1 MPAHPEDIRNES
13 ILRKKWHI
21 NLSDPSRYPNGILV
35 TGTNSFIGTHVIAV
49 LQDQWDGPLHILVRA
64 SSEKEA
70 LLKMRQSF
78 ETWQLGAFRANNV
91 FIHLGDV
98 SIHRMGL
105 TANDHALLREQVGT
119 VIHLAMTPLYHLP
132 YDHFKR
138 MWVPELERMIAF
150 CSDPHFPKSLHYA
163 SSFNANFFNDDE
175 DFSALNTNA
184 WQSGYAG
191 FKWVAEQ
198 SLKNA
203 FRQGLRGCIYNIP
216 LVLGT
221 EKAGICPRHYS
232 IWMILDIFL
241 KTGYFFKFNFRIIA
255 VDILAKVMV
264 FNIMEER
271 KNNGASFI
279 RPLLSE
285 PVTDGMFA
293 KIAAGL
299 LGLKEVRLETV
310 REAFHNKLRFD
321 FLMPGNFYPLMEKV
335 NSLAALFPEGFDRN
349 TLPLT
354 PIVFMSNLNRILLH
368 QNKTSIE

>member
-1 MPAHPEDIRNES
+1 MTENLQDIRKEKLIAKKWDFISTPVS
-13 ILRKKWHI
+13 IL
-21 NLSDPSRYPNGILV
+21 PEGILLTGASSFVGCHLIKELQKEWNGPVYLLLRANTNREAEKKMHEAFAKWELGSFKNDRYEIV
-35 TGTNSFIGTHVIAV
+35 TGDVTQKHFGLPYRNYKR
-49 LQDQWDGPLHILVRA
+49 L
-64 SSEKEA
+64 
-70 LLKMRQSF
+70 MR
-78 ETWQLGAFRANNV
+78 ETGR
-91 FIHLGDV
+91 
-98 SIHRMGL
+98 
-105 TANDHALLREQVGT
+105 
-119 VIHLAMTPLYHLP
+119 VIHLAMTPMYHLP
-132 YDHFKR
+132 YEHFR
-138 MWVPELERMIAF
+138 RIWIPELERMIEF
-150 CSDPHFPKSLHYA
+150 CGNHHSPKSLHYA